1 MNKIVIVGGVAGG
14 ATAIARLRRLD
25 ETADIVLF
33 ERGPYV
39 SFANCGLPYYVGDVI
54 TDRDDLFVATETSIE
69 QKYNVDI
76 RPLSEVVAIDREK
89 KTVSVENVETGVR
102 YEQPYDT
109 LLLATGSHPFVPK
122 VASIDQ
128 EKIFTLWNI
137 SDTDRIY
144 DYIEK
149 TTPVHATV
157 VGGGFIGLEM
167 AENLACR
174 GMKVTLVEMQPQV
187 MPPLDEDMAKLV
199 ENELKDCGV
208 DLLLNTGFQGLNDA
222 GQVVLDDGSTFD
234 TDLVLLSIGVR
245 PNNALAVD
253 SSLDLNDYGGIQVDD
268 LMRTSDPAIYAVGD
282 VIGVRDGV
290 FGDETMVPLAGPA
303 NKQGRAVAANILN
316 LKEEPYKGT
325 LGTSVAKVFDLTVA
339 TTGANEKKLAKR
351 GMIYGK
357 DYFISLVQPNSHAG
371 YYPGAKMMVIKL
383 IFAADGRILGAQIV
397 GREGVDKR
405 IDTIATTLHFKGSVS
420 DLTELELAYAPPYSS
435 AKDPVNVAGYSAEN
449 ILNGLST
456 PVLYRQWKE
465 NPQAYQVLDVR
476 EQMEVDWGMIPG
488 AIHIPLS
495 QVRDRLEELDS
506 NVHYVI
512 NCAVGLR
519 GYLAERILVQKGYKV
534 SNLLGGYRFW
544 EAMEK

>member
-122 VASIDQ
+122 VAGIDQ

>member
-122 VASIDQ
+122 VAGIDQ

-316 LKEEPYKGT
+316 LKEESYKGT

>member
-122 VASIDQ
+122 VAGIDQ

-222 GQVVLDDGSTFD
+222 GQVVLDDGFTFD